1 MTSAALAEAIR
12 QFGDPRGYLAAAST
26 GLPPRRAIEALT
38 ADLAAWAVGDIDPQA
53 YDAVIERARAS
64 YAAIVGMPVARVA
77 QGSQASVLTSLVA
90 AAVPDGAEV
99 LMPDGDF
106 SSIEFPFL
114 QLPGIRVRT
123 VPLTAM
129 ADAITSETWLV
140 VFSQVQSAT
149 GVLADV
155 PAILE
160 AASRHGAYTFCDLTQ
175 AAGVLPVDA
184 SLFDV
189 TVCHTYKWLCAPRG
203 VAFLTVSER
212 FDPLLTPI
220 QAGWYAGADVW
231 TSTYGPAMH
240 LATDARRFDVSP
252 AWQAWI
258 GAEQSLALFAA
269 LDLHEVWEL
278 TAGLGESLCD
288 ALDIP
293 LQRQAIVT
301 WPDSSGHDLHKLIA
315 AGIRASGR
323 AGRLRASF
331 HLWNTEA
338 DVNAVVKALRT

>member
-1 MTSAALAEAIR
+1 MTSAALAEAR
-12 QFGDPRGYLAAAST
+12 QQFGAARGYLAAAST
-26 GLPPRRAIEALT
+26 GLPPRRTIEALT
-38 ADLAAWAVGDIDPQA
+38 ADLAAWANAEIDPQR

-64 YAAIVGMPVARVA
+64 YASLVGIPVTRVA
-77 QGSQASVLTSLVA
+77 QGSQTSVLTSLIA
-90 AAVPDGAEV
+90 AAVPEGAEV

-114 QLPGIRVRT
+114 QRAGIRVRT
-123 VPLTAM
+123 VPLTAI
-129 ADAITSETWLV
+129 ADSITSETWLV

-160 AASRHGAYTFCDLTQ
+160 AASRHGVYTFCDLTQ

-184 SLFDV
+184 SQFDV

-252 AWQAWI
+252 AWQAWV
-258 GAEQSLALFAA
+258 GAEQSIALFAS
-269 LDLHEVWEL
+269 LDLREVWEM
-278 TAGLGESLCD
+278 TAGLGESLCG
-288 ALDIP
+288 ALGIP
-293 LQRQAIVT
+293 QQRQAIVT
-301 WPDSSGHDLHKLIA
+301 WPDSSGHDLHKLIE

-338 DVNAVVKALRT
+338 DVDAVVRALRT